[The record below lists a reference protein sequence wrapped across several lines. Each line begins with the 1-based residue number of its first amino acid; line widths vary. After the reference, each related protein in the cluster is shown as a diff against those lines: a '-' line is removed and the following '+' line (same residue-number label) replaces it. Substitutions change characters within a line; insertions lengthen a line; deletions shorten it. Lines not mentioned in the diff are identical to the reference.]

1 MFVIISYDIVEDKRR
16 NKISKMLENY
26 GTRVQFSVFECL
38 IDALQL
44 KTIKEFA
51 ESILET
57 SADSMRY
64 YILCESCLKKVD
76 IIGTGEITTDL
87 DFYVVWLLLSQTSDY
102 LKIRVGLRK
111 WEPLII
117 KDVDKKGIKKYDK
130 FNEKS

>member
-102 LKIRVGLRK
+102 LKTRVGLRE

-117 KDVDKKGIKKYDK
+117 KDIDKKGIKKYDK
-130 FNEKS
+130 FNEKN

>member
-87 DFYVVWLLLSQTSDY
+87 DFYVV
-102 LKIRVGLRK
+102 
-111 WEPLII
+111 
-117 KDVDKKGIKKYDK
+117 
-130 FNEKS
+130 